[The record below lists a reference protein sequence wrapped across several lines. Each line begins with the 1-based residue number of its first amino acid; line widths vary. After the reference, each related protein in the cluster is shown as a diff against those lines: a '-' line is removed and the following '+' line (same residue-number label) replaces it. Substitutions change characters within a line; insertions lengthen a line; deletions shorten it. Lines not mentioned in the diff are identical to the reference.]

1 MNTLASMDAL
11 ASTWP
16 VLVTG
21 LALIAVLA
29 ENALSMAGLGLF
41 GRDEEG

>member
-1 MNTLASMDAL
+1 MNTL

-16 VLVTG
+16 VLLTS

-29 ENALSMAGLGLF
+29 ENALSVAGLGLF
-41 GRDEEG
+41 RAGEDEES